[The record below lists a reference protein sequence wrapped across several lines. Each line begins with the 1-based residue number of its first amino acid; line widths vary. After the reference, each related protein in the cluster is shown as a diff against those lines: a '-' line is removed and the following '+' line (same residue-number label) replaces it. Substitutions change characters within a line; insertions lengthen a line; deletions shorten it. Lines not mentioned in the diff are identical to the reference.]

1 MHLFVQKLWHRV
13 DSVPLTQAGPEG
25 TCSYIRAFSNLLH
38 CGNNL
43 VSNAKESKDTR
54 RGLSVFWFTR
64 TLLARIRSPFGDK
77 TINLSLSL
85 SHFLSAS
92 LCVAVD
98 TKTGMCFFFLSPLHQ
113 NNTCKCTRE
122 RNPCCG
128 PEGVNHPP
136 LSPSCMEIWSTLLL
150 LYFCFVYGEL

>member
-13 DSVPLTQAGPEG
+13 ASVPLTQAGPEG
-25 TCSYIRAFSNLLH
+25 TCSYIGAFSNLLH

-85 SHFLSAS
+85 SHFPSAS
-92 LCVAVD
+92 LCVSVD
-98 TKTGMCFFFLSPLHQ
+98 TKTGMCSFFSFSQSVLLSTRTTPANVHVKEKYDQL
-113 NNTCKCTRE
+113 CCCCCTSA
-122 RNPCCG
+122 
-128 PEGVNHPP
+128 
-136 LSPSCMEIWSTLLL
+136 LFMASYKSLIQS
-150 LYFCFVYGEL
+150 